1 MYNNGN
7 LASSEFWY
15 EIDHLC
21 HSLRLHMVNPSG
33 WLTSRVMREKDDR
46 VGCDDNNDC
55 NGSDDRKLGSNGSEM
70 AVVSLATRSSAR
82 RFALL
87 MNTLAHAHALI
98 NTNTFSTRRAIYYAE
113 VGRYGN
119 QSSLD
124 RSVEDAARLL
134 RVPQRVL
141 HFTTTGKGLAAGALC
156 YTTRE
161 GTTFNLEETQ
171 NGVLLP
177 ECISGLSGITSDAH
191 FILVVEKDAT
201 FQTLLDEQF
210 HVKYGPLIMITG
222 KGYPDVSTRLFVNC
236 LHNHLG
242 LPVLALTDADPY
254 GIHIAAVYKFGSQVR
269 PEAGLCVE
277 SLVWLGVLP
286 EEIEELCMPPQSLLP
301 LTSKDRTKLHSLAH
315 HPHLSSNSRWM
326 KQIEILQYSGHKAE
340 IQSLTHI
347 SPDFLTTIYLPTK
360 ISRGNWIV

>member
-33 WLTSRVMREKDDR
+33 WLTSRVMREKDDSLHAVNSIEQVVR
-46 VGCDDNNDC
+46 GVVK
-55 NGSDDRKLGSNGSEM
+55 SISAVEM
-70 AVVSLATRSSAR
+70 PEIHVPKVMLY
-82 RFALL
+82 
-87 MNTLAHAHALI
+87 
-98 NTNTFSTRRAIYYAE
+98 RAIYYAE